1 MTSTSLFATS
11 LVSGAVGTSANA
23 LGAPDGVFTTDTG
36 NTNYTARFDLGTL
49 AAGEVLSGTQTI
61 RLVIRRSANTGN
73 APTINSVTLFE
84 DGVSRAVYTGIATPT
99 STTAEDRDFTFA
111 DTLVVATSQIA
122 VEISVSGSGGNTAV
136 RRTVQLDSITWLAE
150 HVTAVVAGP
159 QMNYWNGTAWVLKPL
174 NRYNGT
180 AWVNDGVLK
189 YWNGTVWVVAP

>member
-11 LVSGAVGTSANA
+11 LVSGAVGTSANV

-49 AAGEVLSGTQTI
+49 AAGQTLSGTQTL
-61 RLVIRRSANTGN
+61 RVRIRRDANAGN

-84 DGVSRAVYTGIATPT
+84 AGISRAVYTGIATPA

-111 DTLVVATSQIA
+111 DTLVVATSQLA
-122 VEISVSGSGGNTAV
+122 VEISVSGSGGNGAL

-150 HVTAVVAGP
+150 HVTGATGP
-159 QMNYWNGTAWVLKPL
+159 QINYWNGTAWVLKPL
-174 NRYNGT
+174 KRWDGA
-180 AWVNDGVLK
+180 AWVNDKVLK
-189 YWNGTVWVVAP
+189 YWNGTAWVVAP